1 MVKNP
6 LANAGDAKDEGSASW
21 SGRFPWKRRW
31 QPTPVFLQD
40 NLMDGRLQSI
50 QSQSWT
56 QLSDYVHMPPWNLKK
71 NMSTE
76 IETHKVIRVPVFQ
89 LYPEARYQ

>member
-1 MVKNP
+1 MQEMQKTRVQPLGQEDSPGKGDGNP
-6 LANAGDAKDEGSASW
+6 LQYSC
-21 SGRFPWKRRW
+21 
-31 QPTPVFLQD
+31 QD

-56 QLSDYVHMPPWNLKK
+56 QLSDYAHMPLWNLKR